1 MNAFLNAALYTRE
14 IKGFKESV
22 LYLQVLNIKRVDI
35 WSAPVVKASSQA
47 PVAGRKPS
55 GSSVD
60 RIYAQLK
67 QMAMTYKFRPGEP
80 LNEVELAAS
89 FGVSRTPLR
98 EVLNR
103 LVAEGLLDFV
113 PRKGFSCQPLDTKRV
128 FDLYEVRCGLEMMSA
143 KLATERASDADI
155 EALAQFWKTATEKF
169 CTFTPVD
176 CTRCD
181 ETFHERLA
189 ELSKNSE
196 LLHMLQNVNAR
207 AHYLRL
213 ISMEQEAYRQNTC
226 AEHQLILQ
234 AIQRR
239 DAEAAANSMAAHVSL
254 RQEQL
259 VEVIKEGVA
268 RLYMT

>member
-1 MNAFLNAALYTRE
+1 VAKVR
-14 IKGFKESV
+14 
-22 LYLQVLNIKRVDI
+22 
-35 WSAPVVKASSQA
+35 SQS
-47 PVAGRKPS
+47 PKTSQKKS

-60 RIYAQLK
+60 RIYEQLK
-67 QMAMTYKFRPGEP
+67 QMAMNYQFRPGEP

-89 FGVSRTPLR
+89 FEVSRTPLR

-113 PRKGFSCQPLDTKRV
+113 PRKGFSCKPLDTKRV

-143 KLATERASDADI
+143 RLATERATDEEI
-155 EALAQFWKTATEKF
+155 EDLLQFWKQAAESF
-169 CTFTPVD
+169 CTLTPVE
-176 CTRCD
+176 CARCD
-181 ETFHERLA
+181 ERFHEQLA
-189 ELSKNSE
+189 QLSRNSE
-196 LLHMLQNVNAR
+196 LLHTLQNINAR

-213 ISMEQEAYRQNTC
+213 ISMEQDHYRRTTC
-226 AEHQLILQ
+226 AEHHLILQ
-234 AIQRR
+234 AICDRNS
-239 DAEAAANSMAAHVSL
+239 EAAVNCMSAHVSL

>member
-1 MNAFLNAALYTRE
+1 
-14 IKGFKESV
+14 
-22 LYLQVLNIKRVDI
+22 
-35 WSAPVVKASSQA
+35 VVKTSSQTPA
-47 PVAGRKPS
+47 KKPS

-60 RIYAQLK
+60 RIYEQLK
-67 QMAMTYKFRPGEP
+67 QLAVNYKFRPGEP
-80 LNEVELAAS
+80 LNEVDLAAS

-113 PRKGFSCQPLDTKRV
+113 PRKGFSCKPLDTKRV

-143 KLATERASDADI
+143 KLATERASDDEI
-155 EALAQFWKTATEKF
+155 EALVQFWKTATEKF
-169 CTFTPVD
+169 CTLTPVD
-176 CTRCD
+176 CARCD

-189 ELSKNSE
+189 ELSQNSE

-213 ISMEQEAYRQNTC
+213 ISMEQETYRQSTC
-226 AEHQLILQ
+226 AEHQRILQ
-234 AIQRR
+234 AMQDRNV
-239 DAEAAANSMAAHVSL
+239 DAAVNAMAAHVNL

-259 VEVIKEGVA
+259 VAVIKEGVA
-268 RLYMT
+268 RLYMS

>member
-1 MNAFLNAALYTRE
+1 M
-14 IKGFKESV
+14 
-22 LYLQVLNIKRVDI
+22 
-35 WSAPVVKASSQA
+35 VKAGSQA
-47 PVAGRKPS
+47 PKAQTAKINHKKA

-60 RIYAQLK
+60 RIYQQLK

-113 PRKGFSCQPLDTKRV
+113 PRKGFSCKPLDTKRV

-143 KLATERASDADI
+143 KLATERASDDEI
-155 EALAQFWKTATEKF
+155 DALIQFWKTATEKF

-176 CTRCD
+176 CARCD

-189 ELSKNSE
+189 ELSQNSE

-226 AEHQLILQ
+226 AEHQHILQ
-234 AIQRR
+234 AIQDRNV
-239 DAEAAANSMAAHVSL
+239 DAAVNSMAAHVSL

-268 RLYMT
+268 RLYMR

>member
-1 MNAFLNAALYTRE
+1 MKSSRSTTRT
-14 IKGFKESV
+14 S
-22 LYLQVLNIKRVDI
+22 N
-35 WSAPVVKASSQA
+35 
-47 PVAGRKPS
+47 
-55 GSSVD
+55 SSVD
-60 RIYAQLK
+60 RIYEQLK
-67 QMAMTYKFRPGEP
+67 QMAMNYKFRPGEP

-113 PRKGFSCQPLDTKRV
+113 PRRGFSCRALDTKMI

-143 KLATERASDADI
+143 KLATERATDAEVDK
-155 EALAQFWKTATEKF
+155 LVTFWKKAAQNFSELSPLE
-169 CTFTPVD
+169 CA
-176 CTRCD
+176 RCD
-181 ETFHERLA
+181 ERFHEQIA
-189 ELSKNSE
+189 MLSQNTE
-196 LLHMLQNVNAR
+196 LLHSLQAINAR

-213 ISMEQEAYRQNTC
+213 ISMEKAHYRHNTC
-226 AEHQLILQ
+226 DEHQLILT
-234 AIQRR
+234 AIQERNV
-239 DAEAAANSMAAHVSL
+239 EAAINCMSAHVSL

>member
-1 MNAFLNAALYTRE
+1 VANAGSQTPQT
-14 IKGFKESV
+14 
-22 LYLQVLNIKRVDI
+22 QVPPNPQH
-35 WSAPVVKASSQA
+35 PVTKARQ
-47 PVAGRKPS
+47 PS

-60 RIYAQLK
+60 RIYDQLK
-67 QMAMTYKFRPGEP
+67 QMAMTYQFRPGEP

-103 LVAEGLLDFV
+103 LMAEGLLDFV
-113 PRKGFSCQPLDTKRV
+113 PRKGFSCKPLDTQRV

-143 KLATERASDADI
+143 KLVTERASDAEID
-155 EALAQFWKTATEKF
+155 ALVQFWKTATEQF
-169 CTFTPVD
+169 CTLSATE

-189 ELSKNSE
+189 ELSQNSE

-213 ISMEQEAYRQNTC
+213 ISMEQETYRRNTC
-226 AEHQLILQ
+226 AEHQLILK
-234 AIQRR
+234 AIQERNI
-239 DAEAAANSMAAHVSL
+239 EAAANGMSAHVTL

-268 RLYMT
+268 RLYMR

>member
-1 MNAFLNAALYTRE
+1 MT
-14 IKGFKESV
+14 
-22 LYLQVLNIKRVDI
+22 QVH
-35 WSAPVVKASSQA
+35 SQA
-47 PVAGRKPS
+47 FRLGPKQS

-60 RIYAQLK
+60 RIYDQLK
-67 QMAMTYKFRPGEP
+67 QMAINYKFRPGES

-103 LVAEGLLDFV
+103 LVAEGLLNFV
-113 PRKGFSCQPLDTKRV
+113 PRKGFSCKPLDTKMI

-143 KLATERASDADI
+143 KLSTERASDA
-155 EALAQFWKTATEKF
+155 ALQHLVQFWQSAAENF
-169 CTFTPVD
+169 AQLSPLECA
-176 CTRCD
+176 RCD
-181 ETFHERLA
+181 EKFHEQLA
-189 ELSKNSE
+189 SLSQNNE
-196 LLHMLQNVNAR
+196 LLHTLQNINAR

-213 ISMEQEAYRQNTC
+213 ISMEQGPYRHNTC
-226 AEHQLILQ
+226 TEHALILQ
-234 AIQRR
+234 AIQAR
-239 DAEAAANSMAAHVSL
+239 DSEAAMARMSAHVAL

>member
-1 MNAFLNAALYTRE
+1 MAKAGSQVSKAQAARTSHQ
-14 IKGFKESV
+14 K
-22 LYLQVLNIKRVDI
+22 
-35 WSAPVVKASSQA
+35 
-47 PVAGRKPS
+47 S

-60 RIYAQLK
+60 RIYQQLK

-113 PRKGFSCQPLDTKRV
+113 PRKGFSCKPLDTKRV

-143 KLATERASDADI
+143 KLTTERASDDEI
-155 EALAQFWKTATEKF
+155 EALIQFWKTAAEKF

-176 CTRCD
+176 CARCD
-181 ETFHERLA
+181 ETFHERIA
-189 ELSKNSE
+189 ELSQNSE
-196 LLHMLQNVNAR
+196 LLHMLKNVNAR

-213 ISMEQEAYRQNTC
+213 ISMEQAPYRQNTC

-234 AIQRR
+234 AIQDRN
-239 DAEAAANSMAAHVSL
+239 AEAAVNCMAAHVSL

-268 RLYMT
+268 RLYMR

>member
-1 MNAFLNAALYTRE
+1 MA
-14 IKGFKESV
+14 
-22 LYLQVLNIKRVDI
+22 
-35 WSAPVVKASSQA
+35 KAGSQA
-47 PVAGRKPS
+47 PSAQTAKVNHKKS

-60 RIYAQLK
+60 RIYQQLK
-67 QMAMTYKFRPGEP
+67 QMAKTYKFRPGEP

-113 PRKGFSCQPLDTKRV
+113 PRKGFSCKPLDTKRV

-143 KLATERASDADI
+143 KLATERASDGEI
-155 EALAQFWKTATEKF
+155 EALTQFWKAATEKF
-169 CTFTPVD
+169 CTLTPVD
-176 CTRCD
+176 CARCD

-189 ELSKNSE
+189 ELSQNSE

-213 ISMEQEAYRQNTC
+213 ISMEQEPYRRNTC

-234 AIQRR
+234 AIQDRNV
-239 DAEAAANSMAAHVSL
+239 DAAVNCMAAHVSL

-268 RLYMT
+268 RIYMS

>member
-1 MNAFLNAALYTRE
+1 MAKT
-14 IKGFKESV
+14 GS
-22 LYLQVLNIKRVDI
+22 Q
-35 WSAPVVKASSQA
+35 SSQ
-47 PVAGRKPS
+47 VNGRKT

-60 RIYAQLK
+60 RIYDQLR
-67 QMAMTYKFRPGEP
+67 QMAMNYKFRPGEP

-113 PRKGFSCQPLDTKRV
+113 PRKGFSCKPLDTQRI
-128 FDLYEVRCGLEMMSA
+128 FDLYEVRCGLEIMSV
-143 KLATERASDADI
+143 KLATERATDEELQDLI
-155 EALAQFWKTATEKF
+155 NFWKNATTYLCDLPTLE
-169 CTFTPVD
+169 CV
-176 CTRCD
+176 RCD
-181 ETFHERLA
+181 EQFHEQLARL
-189 ELSKNSE
+189 SRNSE
-196 LLHMLQNVNAR
+196 LLRALQNINAR

-213 ISMEQEAYRQNTC
+213 ISMEQDRYRRNTC

-234 AIQRR
+234 AIEKR
-239 DAEAAANSMAAHVSL
+239 DVEAAVNCMSAHVTL

-268 RLYMT
+268 RLYMA